1 MDSCDSGSR
10 STHDDGFRLVY
21 YVNADRLALFCMRP
35 YIV

>member
-10 STHDDGFRLVY
+10 STQNDGFGLVY
-21 YVNADRLALFCMRP
+21 YVNAEYLGLFCMRP